1 MRPWNEIIKEK
12 KEGTRIMMEEKYNT
26 FQLWVNNLLDEGYDL
41 SDYTLDEVYDIYELT
56 YYGPNEKLPSG
67 KTPSQKNKN
76 KSNKFKQS
84 NGTYRDTR
92 FDDSGTETGSERA
105 NRMRKTFKASV
116 ELRKTQRGKTK
127 KEPYGPG
134 NPSFDLAAKREK
146 RKGKQLKFSIAQAK
160 KNAEEKKKQELE
172 NIKNK
177 PKQVANAAL
186 SDIKTQ
192 SISSKDSDATAYT
205 KAVGNVGSLVGG
217 IAKAGIGYGIA
228 RHRAKK
234 EAEAVQNAEVNKI
247 PKKKPKK
254 SGPLGGRPP
263 GGGSGPGGPPPPPPG
278 GGSGPGG
285 PPPPP
290 PGGGSGPGGPPPPP
304 GGGSGPKPPAS
315 GSPTP
320 PAGPKGQGA
329 KPKKRVAHKAP
340 TIYGFPVGRLATATA
355 LAGKTIS
362 GKFSTIGRGG
372 ENALS
377 RAIDKANKVK
387 RPYKG
392 NSSNI
397 KEKYS
402 NWRDELL
409 IEQGLLFEVEDETNK
424 TDKTEKKKIIDVMR
438 GKNKIE
444 LNPNMK
450 EEKDQEGGMAH
461 NELATMERAVKTLR
475 KKIKSPNQQLPA
487 WVQSKITKAADHIDS
502 VADYMSGETE
512 KVTEGYDEGD
522 ETFRQHSRE
531 TFASQTPSERRSRT
545 ASVLKMMKQMNAD
558 VEKPKKKKKK
568 KTVAEECGCED
579 DGKKVLAMMV
589 IKKAIDAKKKKNSQ
603 LNSGIIG
610 EAKSAAWQR
619 KEGKNPEGG
628 LNKKG
633 IASYRR
639 ENPGSKLSLAV
650 TTPPSKLDPDS
661 KSAKRRKSFC
671 ARMGGMPGPMKDEKG
686 RPTRKALSL
695 RKWNC

>member
-1 MRPWNEIIKEK
+1 MRPWNEIIAEARDRNKEK
-12 KEGTRIMMEEKYNT
+12 AERQRRLKIAKTNVKGSAA
-26 FQLWVNNLLDEGYDL
+26 LD
-41 SDYTLDEVYDIYELT
+41 
-56 YYGPNEKLPSG
+56 KG
-67 KTPSQKNKN
+67 K
-76 KSNKFKQS
+76 KS
-84 NGTYRDTR
+84 
-92 FDDSGTETGSERA
+92 
-105 NRMRKTFKASV
+105 
-116 ELRKTQRGKTK
+116 K

-146 RKGKQLKFSIAQAK
+146 RKGKQLKFSIAQAR
-160 KNAEEKKKQELE
+160 KNAEERKKQELE

-186 SDIKTQ
+186 SGIKTQ

-234 EAEAVQNAEVNKI
+234 EAEAVQNAGVNKI
-247 PKKKPKK
+247 PGKKPKK

-263 GGGSGPGGPPPPPPG
+263 GGGSGPGGPPPPPSG

-290 PGGGSGPGGPPPPP
+290 PGGGSGPVRPSIGTVTGPASNPKRSKK
-304 GGGSGPKPPAS
+304 SGPVRPSIGTVTGPAS
-315 GSPTP
+315 
-320 PAGPKGQGA
+320 
-329 KPKKRVAHKAP
+329 KP
-340 TIYGFPVGRLATATA
+340 
-355 LAGKTIS
+355 
-362 GKFSTIGRGG
+362 
-372 ENALS
+372 
-377 RAIDKANKVK
+377 K
-387 RPYKG
+387 RPYTEG
-392 NSSNI
+392 
-397 KEKYS
+397 YS
-402 NWRDELL
+402 NWKEEF
-409 IEQGLLFEVEDETNK
+409 IVEVEDE
-424 TDKTEKKKIIDVMR
+424 DGKTEKKKIIDVMR

-450 EEKDQEGGMAH
+450 EEKDEEGGMAH

-545 ASVLKMMKQMNAD
+545 ASVLKKMKELNAN

-568 KTVAEECGCED
+568 KAVAVAEECGCED
-579 DGKKVLAMMV
+579 DKKKVLMMAI
-589 IKKAIDAKKKKNSQ
+589 IKKAVDAKKKKNSQ

-610 EAKSAAWQR
+610 EESAAWQR

-650 TTPPSKLDPDS
+650 TTPPSKLKKGS
-661 KSAKRRKSFC
+661 KAAKRRKNYCSRSAGQMKMWPKAAKDPNSRLRL
-671 ARMGGMPGPMKDEKG
+671 ARK
-686 RPTRKALSL
+686 
-695 RKWNC
+695 KWNC

>member
-12 KEGTRIMMEEKYNT
+12 KEGTRIMMEEQYDT

-41 SDYTLDEVYDIYELT
+41 SNYTLDEVYDIYER

-67 KTPSQKNKN
+67 KTPSQKNK
-76 KSNKFKQS
+76 KKAKKFQQS
-84 NGTYRDTR
+84 GEMH
-92 FDDSGTETGSERA
+92 GTETGPERA
-105 NRMRKTFKASV
+105 DRMRNTFKGAV
-116 ELRKTQRGKTK
+116 ELRKTQKEKPK

-134 NPSFDLAAKREK
+134 NPSFDLSVKREK
-146 RKGKQLKFSIAQAK
+146 RKRKQLKFSMDQAR

-177 PKQVANAAL
+177 PRKAANAAL

-192 SISSKDSDATAYT
+192 SIAHKDSDATAYT
-205 KAVGNVGSLVGG
+205 KTVGNVGSLFGG
-217 IAKAGIGYGIA
+217 LAKAGIGYGIA
-228 RHRAKK
+228 RHQAKK

-263 GGGSGPGGPPPPPPG
+263 AGPP
-278 GGSGPGG
+278 
-285 PPPPP
+285 
-290 PGGGSGPGGPPPPP
+290 
-304 GGGSGPKPPAS
+304 
-315 GSPTP
+315 
-320 PAGPKGQGA
+320 
-329 KPKKRVAHKAP
+329 
-340 TIYGFPVGRLATATA
+340 
-355 LAGKTIS
+355 
-362 GKFSTIGRGG
+362 
-372 ENALS
+372 
-377 RAIDKANKVK
+377 
-387 RPYKG
+387 
-392 NSSNI
+392 NI
-397 KEKYS
+397 KEKYFD
-402 NWRDELL
+402 WRDDLL
-409 IEQGLLFEVEDETNK
+409 TEQGLIFEVDDK
-424 TDKTEKKKIIDVMR
+424 TDNKKEKKEIIDVLPSN
-438 GKNKIE
+438 KPNKIE

-450 EEKDQEGGMAH
+450 EEKDEEGGMAH

-487 WVQSKITKAADHIDS
+487 WVQSKISKAADYIDTVS
-502 VADYMSGETE
+502 DYMSGETE
-512 KVTEGYDEGD
+512 PV
-522 ETFRQHSRE
+522 S
-531 TFASQTPSERRSRT
+531 
-545 ASVLKMMKQMNAD
+545 
-558 VEKPKKKKKK
+558 
-568 KTVAEECGCED
+568 EECGCED
-579 DGKKVLAMMV
+579 DGKKVLAMMIV
-589 IKKAIDAKKKKNSQ
+589 KKAVDAKKKKNSQ

-650 TTPPSKLDPDS
+650 TTPPSKLKKGS
-661 KSAKRRKSFC
+661 KAAKRRKSFC
-671 ARMGGMPGPMKDEKG
+671 ARMSGMPGPMKDEKG

>member
-1 MRPWNEIIKEK
+1 MKIAKTRLKGSDALK
-12 KEGTRIMMEEKYNT
+12 KVQGKRKSRLTP
-26 FQLWVNNLLDEGYDL
+26 DEL
-41 SDYTLDEVYDIYELT
+41 
-56 YYGPNEKLPSG
+56 KLRERDV
-67 KTPSQKNKN
+67 KVRERRQ
-76 KSNKFKQS
+76 
-84 NGTYRDTR
+84 DTR
-92 FDDSGTETGSERA
+92 EKENER
-105 NRMRKTFKASV
+105 KDIHSKWV
-116 ELRKTQRGKTK
+116 IGQ
-127 KEPYGPG
+127 
-134 NPSFDLAAKREK
+134 AA
-146 RKGKQLKFSIAQAK
+146 
-160 KNAEEKKKQELE
+160 KNAEERKKKQLKD
-172 NIKNK
+172 IKDSPRK
-177 PKQVANAAL
+177 AASAAL
-186 SDIKTQ
+186 SSISKPQ
-192 SISSKDSDATAYT
+192 SISYKDSDATAYT
-205 KAVGNVGSLVGG
+205 KAIGNAASLAGG
-217 IAKAGIGYGIA
+217 VAKAGIHYLVA
-228 RHRAKK
+228 KHKAKK
-234 EAEAVQNAEVNKI
+234 AAAELENP
-247 PKKKPKK
+247 PK
-254 SGPLGGRPP
+254 PP
-263 GGGSGPGGPPPPPPG
+263 GGGGGGGGNKPPG
-278 GGSGPGG
+278 GGGG
-285 PPPPP
+285 GNKP
-290 PGGGSGPGGPPPPP
+290 PGG
-304 GGGSGPKPPAS
+304 

-355 LAGKTIS
+355 LAGKTTS
-362 GKFSTIGRGG
+362 GKFSTIGVGG
-372 ENALS
+372 ENPLS
-377 RAIDKANKVK
+377 RRIDKANTVK

-392 NSSNI
+392 NTSNI

-409 IEQGLLFEVEDETNK
+409 TEQGLIFEVDDK
-424 TDKTEKKKIIDVMR
+424 TDDKTEKKKIIDVMR
-438 GKNKIE
+438 GKNKVE

-487 WVQSKITKAADHIDS
+487 WVQSKISKAADHIDS

-531 TFASQTPSERRSRT
+531 TFSSLSPSERRSRT
-545 ASVLKMMKQMNAD
+545 ASVLKKMKELNAN

-568 KTVAEECGCED
+568 KAVAEECGCED
-579 DGKKVLAMMV
+579 DKKKVLMMAI

-610 EAKSAAWQR
+610 EESAAWQR

-671 ARMGGMPGPMKDEKG
+671 ARMSGMPGPMKDEKG

>member
-1 MRPWNEIIKEK
+1 MRPWNEIIAEARDRNKEK
-12 KEGTRIMMEEKYNT
+12 AERERRLKIAKTNVKGSAA
-26 FQLWVNNLLDEGYDL
+26 LD
-41 SDYTLDEVYDIYELT
+41 
-56 YYGPNEKLPSG
+56 KG
-67 KTPSQKNKN
+67 K
-76 KSNKFKQS
+76 KS
-84 NGTYRDTR
+84 
-92 FDDSGTETGSERA
+92 
-105 NRMRKTFKASV
+105 
-116 ELRKTQRGKTK
+116 K

-146 RKGKQLKFSIAQAK
+146 RKNKQLKFSIAQAQ
-160 KNAEEKKKQELE
+160 KNAEERKKKQLDD
-172 NIKNK
+172 IKNK
-177 PKQVANAAL
+177 PRQSASAAL

-205 KAVGNVGSLVGG
+205 KVVGNVGSLVGG
-217 IAKAGIGYGIA
+217 VAKAGIGYAVA
-228 RHRAKK
+228 RHQAKK
-234 EAEAVQNAEVNKI
+234 EADAIKNDGASRI
-247 PKKKPKK
+247 PEKKPKK

-263 GGGSGPGGPPPPPPG
+263 SGGPPPPPSGGGSGPGGPPPPPPG
-278 GGSGPGG
+278 GSKKSGPVRPSIGTVTG
-285 PPPPP
+285 PASNPKRSKK
-290 PGGGSGPGGPPPPP
+290 SGPVRPSIGTVTGPASNPKRSKK
-304 GGGSGPKPPAS
+304 SGPVRPSIGAVTGPAS
-315 GSPTP
+315 N
-320 PAGPKGQGA
+320 PK
-329 KPKKRVAHKAP
+329 RS
-340 TIYGFPVGRLATATA
+340 YN
-355 LAGKTIS
+355 
-362 GKFSTIGRGG
+362 
-372 ENALS
+372 E
-377 RAIDKANKVK
+377 
-387 RPYKG
+387 
-392 NSSNI
+392 
-397 KEKYS
+397 EYS
-402 NWRDELL
+402 NWREEF
-409 IEQGLLFEVEDETNK
+409 IFEVEDK
-424 TDKTEKKKIIDVMR
+424 TDNKKEKKKIIDVLPS
-438 GKNKIE
+438 NKPNKVE

-487 WVQSKITKAADHIDS
+487 WVQSKISKAVDHIDS

-531 TFASQTPSERRSRT
+531 TFASQAPSERRSRT
-545 ASVLKMMKQMNAD
+545 ASVLKKMKELNAN

-568 KTVAEECGCED
+568 KEVAVAEECGCESD
-579 DGKKVLAMMV
+579 KKKVLMMAI
-589 IKKAIDAKKKKNSQ
+589 IKKAVDVKKKKNSQ

-610 EAKSAAWQR
+610 EESAAWQR

-671 ARMGGMPGPMKDEKG
+671 ARMGGVPGPMKDEKG

>member
-1 MRPWNEIIKEK
+1 MRPWNEIIAEARDRNKEK
-12 KEGTRIMMEEKYNT
+12 AERQRRLKIAKTNVKGSAA
-26 FQLWVNNLLDEGYDL
+26 LD
-41 SDYTLDEVYDIYELT
+41 
-56 YYGPNEKLPSG
+56 KG
-67 KTPSQKNKN
+67 K
-76 KSNKFKQS
+76 KS
-84 NGTYRDTR
+84 
-92 FDDSGTETGSERA
+92 
-105 NRMRKTFKASV
+105 
-116 ELRKTQRGKTK
+116 K

-146 RKGKQLKFSIAQAK
+146 RKNKQLKFSIAQAQ

-177 PKQVANAAL
+177 PRQAASAAL

-205 KAVGNVGSLVGG
+205 KVVGNVGSLVGG
-217 IAKAGIGYGIA
+217 VTKAGIRYAIEKNK
-228 RHRAKK
+228 AKK
-234 EAEAVQNAEVNKI
+234 AAAEAEKSDGASKI
-247 PKKKPKK
+247 PGKKPKK

-263 GGGSGPGGPPPPPPG
+263 GGGSGPGGSPPPPPG
-278 GGSGPGG
+278 GGSGPVRPSIGTVTG
-285 PPPPP
+285 
-290 PGGGSGPGGPPPPP
+290 
-304 GGGSGPKPPAS
+304 PAS
-315 GSPTP
+315 NPKRSKKSGSVRPSIGTVTG
-320 PAGPKGQGA
+320 PASNP
-329 KPKKRVAHKAP
+329 
-340 TIYGFPVGRLATATA
+340 
-355 LAGKTIS
+355 
-362 GKFSTIGRGG
+362 
-372 ENALS
+372 
-377 RAIDKANKVK
+377 K
-387 RPYKG
+387 RPYTEG
-392 NSSNI
+392 
-397 KEKYS
+397 YS
-402 NWRDELL
+402 NWKEEF
-409 IEQGLLFEVEDETNK
+409 IVEVEDE
-424 TDKTEKKKIIDVMR
+424 DGKTEKKKIIDVMR

-450 EEKDQEGGMAH
+450 EEKDEEGGMAH

-545 ASVLKMMKQMNAD
+545 ASVLKKMKELNAN

-568 KTVAEECGCED
+568 KAVAVAEECGCED
-579 DGKKVLAMMV
+579 DKKKVLMMAI
-589 IKKAIDAKKKKNSQ
+589 IKKAVDAKKKKNSQ

-610 EAKSAAWQR
+610 EESAAWQR

-650 TTPPSKLDPDS
+650 TTPPSKLKKGS
-661 KSAKRRKSFC
+661 KAAKRRKSFC

>member
-1 MRPWNEIIKEK
+1 MRPWKEIITEAKDKKNMTAAEIRKAGEAALKDEQTKNKKEK
-12 KEGTRIMMEEKYNT
+12 QAQAQK
-26 FQLWVNNLLDEGYDL
+26 
-41 SDYTLDEVYDIYELT
+41 S
-56 YYGPNEKLPSG
+56 
-67 KTPSQKNKN
+67 KNKYY
-76 KSNKFKQS
+76 K
-84 NGTYRDTR
+84 
-92 FDDSGTETGSERA
+92 
-105 NRMRKTFKASV
+105 
-116 ELRKTQRGKTK
+116 
-127 KEPYGPG
+127 
-134 NPSFDLAAKREK
+134 LAKKREK
-146 RKGKQLKFSIAQAK
+146 RKGEQLKFSIDQAR
-160 KNAEEKKKQELE
+160 KNAEARKNKELE
-172 NIKNK
+172 DIKNK
-177 PKQVANAAL
+177 PRQAASAAL

-192 SISSKDSDATAYT
+192 SISQRDSDATAYT
-205 KAVGNVGSLVGG
+205 KVVGNVSSLAGG
-217 IAKAGIGYGIA
+217 IAKAGIGYA
-228 RHRAKK
+228 VAKHKAKK
-234 EAEAVQNAEVNKI
+234 AAAEAEKNDVESKI
-247 PKKKPKK
+247 PKKKPRK
-254 SGPLGGRPP
+254 SGLLGGRPP
-263 GGGSGPGGPPPPPPG
+263 SGGQTPPSG
-278 GGSGPGG
+278 
-285 PPPPP
+285 
-290 PGGGSGPGGPPPPP
+290 
-304 GGGSGPKPPAS
+304 
-315 GSPTP
+315 GSPTPPSGPNRPKP
-320 PAGPKGQGA
+320 PAGPKGQEA
-329 KPKKRVAHKAP
+329 KPTKRVVHKAP
-340 TIYGFPVGRLATATA
+340 TIYGFPVGNQARSIA

-377 RAIDKANKVK
+377 RRIDKANKVK

-392 NSSNI
+392 NASNI

-444 LNPNMK
+444 INPTMK

-487 WVQSKITKAADHIDS
+487 WVQSKISKAADYIDTVS
-502 VADYMSGETE
+502 DYMSGETE
-512 KVTEGYDEGD
+512 PVT
-522 ETFRQHSRE
+522 
-531 TFASQTPSERRSRT
+531 
-545 ASVLKMMKQMNAD
+545 
-558 VEKPKKKKKK
+558 
-568 KTVAEECGCED
+568 EECGCED
-579 DGKKVLAMMV
+579 DEKKVLAMM
-589 IKKAIDAKKKKNSQ
+589 IIRKAVDAKKKKNFQ

-610 EAKSAAWQR
+610 EEKTAAWQR

-639 ENPGSKLSLAV
+639 ENPGSKLSMAV

-661 KSAKRRKSFC
+661 KAAKRRKSFC

>member
-1 MRPWNEIIKEK
+1 MKPWKEIIAEAKSNRSMTAAEIRKAGEAALKDEQAKNKKEK
-12 KEGTRIMMEEKYNT
+12 KDQAQKSKDR
-26 FQLWVNNLLDEGYDL
+26 
-41 SDYTLDEVYDIYELT
+41 
-56 YYGPNEKLPSG
+56 YYKLA
-67 KTPSQKNKN
+67 K
-76 KSNKFKQS
+76 
-84 NGTYRDTR
+84 
-92 FDDSGTETGSERA
+92 
-105 NRMRKTFKASV
+105 
-116 ELRKTQRGKTK
+116 
-127 KEPYGPG
+127 
-134 NPSFDLAAKREK
+134 KREK
-146 RKGKQLKFSIAQAK
+146 RKEEHLKFTIDQSR
-160 KNAEEKKKQELE
+160 KNAEEKKKKKLE
-172 NIKNK
+172 DIKNK
-177 PKQVANAAL
+177 PRQAASAAL

-192 SISSKDSDATAYT
+192 SISQRDSDATAYT
-205 KAVGNVGSLVGG
+205 KAIGNVASLTGG
-217 IAKAGIGYGIA
+217 VAKAGINYA
-228 RHRAKK
+228 AAKYQAKK
-234 EAEAVQNAEVNKI
+234 AAAEAEKNDGASKI
-247 PKKKPKK
+247 PKKKPRK
-254 SGPLGGRPP
+254 SGLLGGR
-263 GGGSGPGGPPPPPPG
+263 PPG

-304 GGGSGPKPPAS
+304 GGGSGPKPPA
-315 GSPTP
+315 
-320 PAGPKGQGA
+320 GPKGQEA
-329 KPKKRVAHKAP
+329 KPTKRVVHKAP
-340 TIYGFPVGRLATATA
+340 TIYGFPVGNQARSIA

-392 NSSNI
+392 NASNI

-450 EEKDQEGGMAH
+450 EEKDEEGGMAH

-487 WVQSKITKAADHIDS
+487 WVQSKISKAADYIDTVS
-502 VADYMSGETE
+502 DYMSGETE
-512 KVTEGYDEGD
+512 PV
-522 ETFRQHSRE
+522 S
-531 TFASQTPSERRSRT
+531 
-545 ASVLKMMKQMNAD
+545 
-558 VEKPKKKKKK
+558 
-568 KTVAEECGCED
+568 EECGYEND
-579 DGKKVLAMMV
+579 KKKVLAMMI
-589 IKKAIDAKKKKNSQ
+589 IKKAVDAKKKKNFQ

-610 EAKSAAWQR
+610 EAKTAAWQR

-633 IASYRR
+633 ISSYRR
-639 ENPGSKLSLAV
+639 ENPGSKLSMAV

-661 KSAKRRKSFC
+661 KAAKRRKSFC
-671 ARMGGMPGPMKDEKG
+671 ARMGGMPGPIKDEKG

>member
-1 MRPWNEIIKEK
+1 MRPWNEIIAEARDRNKEK
-12 KEGTRIMMEEKYNT
+12 AERQRRLKIAKTRLKGSDALKKVQGKRKSRLT
-26 FQLWVNNLLDEGYDL
+26 PDEL
-41 SDYTLDEVYDIYELT
+41 
-56 YYGPNEKLPSG
+56 KLRERDV
-67 KTPSQKNKN
+67 KVRERRQ
-76 KSNKFKQS
+76 
-84 NGTYRDTR
+84 DTR
-92 FDDSGTETGSERA
+92 EKENER
-105 NRMRKTFKASV
+105 KDIHSKWV
-116 ELRKTQRGKTK
+116 IGQ
-127 KEPYGPG
+127 
-134 NPSFDLAAKREK
+134 AA
-146 RKGKQLKFSIAQAK
+146 
-160 KNAEEKKKQELE
+160 KNAEERKKKQLKD
-172 NIKNK
+172 IKDSPRK
-177 PKQVANAAL
+177 AASAAL
-186 SDIKTQ
+186 SSISKPQ
-192 SISSKDSDATAYT
+192 SISYKDSDATAYT
-205 KAVGNVGSLVGG
+205 KAIGNAASLAGG
-217 IAKAGIGYGIA
+217 VAKAGIHYLVA
-228 RHRAKK
+228 KHKAKK
-234 EAEAVQNAEVNKI
+234 AAAELENP
-247 PKKKPKK
+247 PK
-254 SGPLGGRPP
+254 PP
-263 GGGSGPGGPPPPPPG
+263 GGGGGGNKPPG
-278 GGSGPGG
+278 G
-285 PPPPP
+285 
-290 PGGGSGPGGPPPPP
+290 
-304 GGGSGPKPPAS
+304 

-355 LAGKTIS
+355 LAGKTTS
-362 GKFSTIGRGG
+362 GKFSTIGVGG
-372 ENALS
+372 ENPLS
-377 RAIDKANKVK
+377 RRIDKSNTVK

-392 NSSNI
+392 NTSNI

-409 IEQGLLFEVEDETNK
+409 TEQGLIFEVDDK
-424 TDKTEKKKIIDVMR
+424 TDDKTEKKKIIDVMR
-438 GKNKIE
+438 GKNKVE

-487 WVQSKITKAADHIDS
+487 WVQSKISKAADHIDS

-531 TFASQTPSERRSRT
+531 TFSSLSPSERRSRT
-545 ASVLKMMKQMNAD
+545 ASVLKKMKELNAN

-568 KTVAEECGCED
+568 KAVAEECGCED

-610 EAKSAAWQR
+610 EESAAWQR

-650 TTPPSKLDPDS
+650 TTPPSKLKKGS
-661 KSAKRRKSFC
+661 KAAKRRKSFC
-671 ARMGGMPGPMKDEKG
+671 ARMSGMPGPMKDEKG

>member
-1 MRPWNEIIKEK
+1 MRPWNEIIAEARDRNKEK
-12 KEGTRIMMEEKYNT
+12 AERERRLKITKTQLKGSDALKKAQGKRKSRLTPDELKLRERDSITRERR
-26 FQLWVNNLLDEGYDL
+26 Q
-41 SDYTLDEVYDIYELT
+41 
-56 YYGPNEKLPSG
+56 
-67 KTPSQKNKN
+67 
-76 KSNKFKQS
+76 
-84 NGTYRDTR
+84 DTR
-92 FDDSGTETGSERA
+92 EKENER
-105 NRMRKTFKASV
+105 KDIHSKWV
-116 ELRKTQRGKTK
+116 IGQ
-127 KEPYGPG
+127 
-134 NPSFDLAAKREK
+134 AA
-146 RKGKQLKFSIAQAK
+146 
-160 KNAEEKKKQELE
+160 KNAEERKKKQLKD
-172 NIKNK
+172 IKDSPRK
-177 PKQVANAAL
+177 AASAAL

-205 KAVGNVGSLVGG
+205 KVVGNVGSLVGG
-217 IAKAGIGYGIA
+217 VAKAGIRYAIEKNK
-228 RHRAKK
+228 AKK
-234 EAEAVQNAEVNKI
+234 AAAEAENP
-247 PKKKPKK
+247 PK
-254 SGPLGGRPP
+254 PP
-263 GGGSGPGGPPPPPPG
+263 GGGGNKPPG
-278 GGSGPGG
+278 G
-285 PPPPP
+285 
-290 PGGGSGPGGPPPPP
+290 
-304 GGGSGPKPPAS
+304 

-355 LAGKTIS
+355 VAGKTTS
-362 GKFSTIGRGG
+362 GKFSTIGVGG
-372 ENALS
+372 ENPLS
-377 RAIDKANKVK
+377 RRIDKANTVK

-392 NSSNI
+392 NTSNI

-409 IEQGLLFEVEDETNK
+409 TEQGLIFEVDDK
-424 TDKTEKKKIIDVMR
+424 TDDKTEKKKIIDVMR
-438 GKNKIE
+438 GKNKVE

-487 WVQSKITKAADHIDS
+487 WVQSKISKAADHIDS

-531 TFASQTPSERRSRT
+531 TFSSLSPSERRSRT
-545 ASVLKMMKQMNAD
+545 ASVLKKMKELNAN

-568 KTVAEECGCED
+568 KAVAEECGCED
-579 DGKKVLAMMV
+579 DKKKVLAMMV

-610 EAKSAAWQR
+610 EESAAWQR

-650 TTPPSKLDPDS
+650 TTPPSKLKKGS
-661 KSAKRRKSFC
+661 KAAKRRKSFC
-671 ARMGGMPGPMKDEKG
+671 ARMSGMPGPMKDEKG